1 MRGLIGEVGTQR
13 PDDVTIVDMEASIE
27 HLTRGTVRTVDMLLL
42 VAEPYYRSLQ
52 TLGRMDPLAKEL
64 GIPHVLAVAN
74 KVRNER
80 DEAAIREYAQQ
91 HGVELVGVVPFDE
104 AISEADHAG
113 RSLIDHD
120 PDAAAVRVLA
130 AVARALVERFGAAAP
145 AGGGR

>member
-1 MRGLIGEVGTQR
+1 
-13 PDDVTIVDMEASIE
+13 MEASIE

-64 GIPHVLAVAN
+64 RIPHVVAVAN

-80 DEAAIREYAQQ
+80 DEAAIREYARQ

-104 AISEADHAG
+104 RITEADREG
-113 RSLIDHD
+113 RALIDAA
-120 PDAAAVRVLA
+120 PDAAAVA
-130 AVARALVERFGAAAP
+130 ALRDVAERLVERFGAP
-145 AGGGR
+145 VGGE

>member
-1 MRGLIGEVGTQR
+1 VRGLIGEVGTQR
-13 PDDVTIVDMEASIE
+13 PDDITIVDMEASIE
-27 HLTRGTVRTVDMLLL
+27 HLTRGTVRTVDVLLL

-64 GIPHVLAVAN
+64 GIPHVVAVAN

-104 AISEADHAG
+104 AISEADHGG
-113 RSLIDHD
+113 RALIDHD
-120 PDAAAVRVLA
+120 PDAASVQVLTE
-130 AVARALVERFGAAAP
+130 VARRLLDRYGAAAP
-145 AGGGR
+145 AGGAR